1 MEKYRVLGK
10 KGEGT
15 FSEVLKCQNVRDG
28 TFWAAKKMKQ
38 LYKNMD
44 EIHQIREIRVLK
56 QLNGHPNIIFLREII
71 FDKRTGVLCLIFELM
86 NMNLYEYIRGRQ
98 RLLSNEIIC
107 KFMYQLL
114 KALEFIHRHSF
125 FHRDVKPENI
135 LIKDDMLK
143 LADFGSCR
151 QTLSKQPYTEY
162 ISTRWYRAPEC
173 LLTDGYYR
181 HEMDI
186 WSAGC
191 VMFEIITL
199 RPLFPGSNELDQIN
213 KIHDVI
219 GTPTSTTLDKFQ
231 HRNSAVDFNFPPRR
245 GTGIARHLTHCSA
258 DTIDLINHLCI
269 YDPDHRMSAM
279 QALQHPYFDHI
290 RNQENEQMQQQG
302 INQWE
307 NGARIVKTSE
317 DQYQR
322 SNSSSSKSSIN
333 EENSSPPP
341 LPQPGLN
348 AHNPS
353 TMYHNP
359 VIKPDLN
366 RLIYPPAKAQS
377 LIDTRLQGQSIK
389 KSSTLHSNN
398 IKTKHNFLQHN
409 QTQSFYS
416 SLSTI
421 GTNVLNYQTR
431 KHRQTTKNSP
441 KPFLPPVSGASAFS
455 HYPTNNR
462 HIPTIINKDHNQGK
476 QVLGYYPIMSY
487 RSYKK

>member
-1 MEKYRVLGK
+1 MEKYRILGK

-38 LYKNMD
+38 LYKSMD

-98 RLLSNEIIC
+98 RILPSETVC

-114 KALEFIHRHSF
+114 KALEYIHRHSF

-135 LIKDDMLK
+135 LIKDDILK

-173 LLTDGYYR
+173 LLTDGFYR
-181 HEMDI
+181 QEMDV

-199 RPLFPGSNELDQIN
+199 RPLFPGSNELDQIS
-213 KIHDVI
+213 KIHDI
-219 GTPTSTTLDKFQ
+219 LGTPSSITLDKFQ
-231 HRNSAVDFNFPPRR
+231 HRNAAVDFNFPPRR
-245 GTGIARHLTHCSA
+245 GTGIARHLTNCSPDA
-258 DTIDLINHLCI
+258 IDLINHLCI
-269 YDPDHRMSAM
+269 YDPDHRISAHH
-279 QALQHPYFDHI
+279 ALQHPYFDAV
-290 RNQENEQMQQQG
+290 RSQENGQSQEHG
-302 INQWE
+302 TNQWE
-307 NGARIVKTSE
+307 NGTRIVKTSE

-322 SNSSSSKSSIN
+322 SDSSSSRSSVNQEN
-333 EENSSPPP
+333 ESPS
-341 LPQPGLN
+341 LYS
-348 AHNPS
+348 HNPS
-353 TMYHNP
+353 NTYQHGTVNP
-359 VIKPDLN
+359 DTN
-366 RLIYPPAKAQS
+366 RLIHSQVKAKS
-377 LIDTRLQGQSIK
+377 LIDARIQGQSIK
-389 KSSTLHSNN
+389 KPSTQYPNNANAKTNNFSS
-398 IKTKHNFLQHN
+398 FN
-409 QTQSFYS
+409 QSQNFYS

-421 GTNVLNYQTR
+421 GSNVFQYQAR
-431 KHRQTTKNSP
+431 KYRQPTKPSL

-455 HYPTNNR
+455 NYPTNNG
-462 HIPTIINKDHNQGK
+462 HASSMLNKDHNQGK
-476 QVLGYYPIMSY
+476 HVLGYYPIMSY

>member
-1 MEKYRVLGK
+1 MEKYRILGK

-38 LYKNMD
+38 LYKSMD

-98 RLLSNEIIC
+98 RILPSETVC

-114 KALEFIHRHSF
+114 KALEYIHRHSF

-135 LIKDDMLK
+135 LIKDDILK

-173 LLTDGYYR
+173 LLTDGFYR
-181 HEMDI
+181 QEMDV

-199 RPLFPGSNELDQIN
+199 RPLFPGSNELDQIS
-213 KIHDVI
+213 KIHDI
-219 GTPTSTTLDKFQ
+219 LGTPSSITLDKFQ
-231 HRNSAVDFNFPPRR
+231 QSQENGQSQER
-245 GTGIARHLTHCSA
+245 GT
-258 DTIDLINHLCI
+258 
-269 YDPDHRMSAM
+269 
-279 QALQHPYFDHI
+279 
-290 RNQENEQMQQQG
+290 
-302 INQWE
+302 NQWE
-307 NGARIVKTSE
+307 NGTRIVKTSE

-322 SNSSSSKSSIN
+322 SDSSSSRSSVNQEN
-333 EENSSPPP
+333 ESPS
-341 LPQPGLN
+341 LYS
-348 AHNPS
+348 HNPS
-353 TMYHNP
+353 NTYQHGTVNP
-359 VIKPDLN
+359 DTN
-366 RLIYPPAKAQS
+366 RLIHSQVKAKS
-377 LIDTRLQGQSIK
+377 LIDARIQGQSIK
-389 KSSTLHSNN
+389 KPSTQYPNNANAKTNNFSS
-398 IKTKHNFLQHN
+398 FN
-409 QTQSFYS
+409 QSQNFYS

-421 GTNVLNYQTR
+421 GSNVFQYQAR
-431 KHRQTTKNSP
+431 KYRQPTKPSL

-455 HYPTNNR
+455 NYPTNNG
-462 HIPTIINKDHNQGK
+462 HASSMLNKDHNQGK
-476 QVLGYYPIMSY
+476 HVLGYYPIMSY